1 MENAECEHLI
11 FERDGSSRLLIQLG
25 SELTRLSKPSFTV
38 PAIITTEVCSLLQAW
53 DVCKVFGNNLG
64 EKRSEQIIFGF
75 LSALL
80 YPFREAGFQFPVLGQ
95 GIGPLQ

>member
-38 PAIITTEVCSLLQAW
+38 PGYNYYRS
-53 DVCKVFGNNLG
+53 VFTSPGMGCL
-64 EKRSEQIIFGF
+64 
-75 LSALL
+75 
-80 YPFREAGFQFPVLGQ
+80 Q
-95 GIGPLQ
+95 GIWK